1 MKNSNNEN
9 NKNKEVVKTT
19 GTAKKLVI
27 KKTERQ
33 SALICHRV

>member
-1 MKNSNNEN
+1 MKNAN
-9 NKNKEVVKTT
+9 NKSKEVVKRT

-33 SALICHRV
+33 SALICHHI